1 MKCIELSPK
10 GYFKAWEA
18 QRKEELDSENL
29 NTELGQ
35 QILYED
41 GKIKLW
47 SLVLKVKER
56 IGFRKINCDFRAMS
70 QVDGF
75 AVNHRSTGEIVL
87 VQCKKGE
94 MYRYNKKEKGEQI
107 WDLEN
112 IGAEPL
118 EFVVIEYLFDPE
130 NGE

>member
-1 MKCIELSPK
+1 MNCIELSPK
-10 GYFKAWEA
+10 GHFKAWEA
-18 QRKEELDSENL
+18 GRKKELGSEEL

-47 SLVLKVKER
+47 SIVLKTKER
-56 IGFRKINCDFRAMS
+56 LGFRKISCHFRAMS

-75 AVNHRSTGEIVL
+75 AVNHRSTGQIVL
-87 VQCKKGE
+87 IQCKKGE
-94 MYRYNKKEKGEQI
+94 MFRYNKKTEGEQI

-112 IGAEPL
+112 IGADPL
-118 EFVVIEYLFDPE
+118 ELVVIEYLFDPE

>member
-10 GYFKAWEA
+10 GHFKAWEGN
-18 QRKEELDSENL
+18 RTKELESDQFE
-29 NTELGQ
+29 TDLGQ
-35 QILYED
+35 EVLYED

-47 SLVLKVKER
+47 SIVLKPKER
-56 IGFRKINCDFRAMS
+56 HGFRKISCDFRAMS

-75 AVNHRSTGEIVL
+75 AVSHRNSGEIVL

-94 MYRYNKKEKGEQI
+94 MFRYNKKQQGEQI

-112 IGAEPL
+112 IGADPL
-118 EFVVIEYLFDPE
+118 ELVVIEYLFDPD
-130 NGE
+130 NGD